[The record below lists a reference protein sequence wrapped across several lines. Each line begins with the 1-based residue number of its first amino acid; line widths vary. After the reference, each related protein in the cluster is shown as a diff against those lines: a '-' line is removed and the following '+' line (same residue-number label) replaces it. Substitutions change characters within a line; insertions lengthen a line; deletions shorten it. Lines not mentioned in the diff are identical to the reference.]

1 MTQCHD
7 KAVSH
12 STIFGL
18 SENEAMV
25 YVSSILTL
33 QRNIILISIDN
44 NNVINK

>member
-25 YVSSILTL
+25 YVSSILTTSTKH
-33 QRNIILISIDN
+33 NT
-44 NNVINK
+44 NKY